1 MPMVRVSN
9 GGTADVESMNF
20 NGNYTGQASATI
32 SVDSDS
38 TYLIMRYQG
47 DSTVRT
53 MTVNSGGSIVKEVA
67 TGIGSPTAR
76 SFIVKTTS
84 TSLSLTWS
92 PGGNSLYGVF
102 YWKLA

>member
-1 MPMVRVSN
+1 
-9 GGTADVESMNF
+9 MNL
-20 NGNYTGQASATI
+20 NANYTGQASATI
-32 SVDSDS
+32 TVENNA

-53 MTVNSGGSIVKEVA
+53 MTVNSGGTLIKEVA
-67 TGIGSPTAR
+67 TGMGSPALR

-84 TSLSLTWS
+84 PSLSLTWS